1 MKKALLL
8 LVALSFTL
16 FSLSANGGKETKE
29 EKKAAPAAPKLIAA
43 MATDVGGLGDGSF
56 NDGSYAGLTKAQAD
70 GICEAR
76 VVESKQ
82 MTDYIPN
89 LTGLA
94 EDGADIVFAVGFLM
108 ADAIIEAAQNNPETK
123 YAGIDI
129 WVDPATAPTN
139 VLGISFNEHEAGYLA
154 GIVAGYMTKEYAG
167 KSDRLNDD
175 NVIGVV
181 LGMDIPPCERYEV
194 GFQAGAQSVNPD
206 VKVLQAVAGD
216 FADQAKGKE
225 LTLAMINEGADI
237 VFQVAGLTGMGVIA
251 AAQEEG
257 TLAIGVDVDQY
268 AAAPEAVLTS
278 AMKGITE
285 AAYQTIQSVA
295 DGSFKGATNVSLG
308 IKENAVGIAPYHNF
322 DSVIPQEVK
331 DAVNKAVADIQ
342 SGKITVPASRA
353 EL

>member
-1 MKKALLL
+1 
-8 LVALSFTL
+8 SE
-16 FSLSANGGKETKE
+16 SSDSA
-29 EKKAAPAAPKLIAA
+29 KAAEKTMIAA

-56 NDGSYAGLTKAQAD
+56 NDGSYAGIQKAEAD
-70 GICEAR
+70 GIAEAR

-82 MTDYIPN
+82 MTDYVPN
-89 LTGLA
+89 LSGLA
-94 EDGADIVFAVGFLM
+94 EDGADVVFAVGFLM
-108 ADAIIEAAQNNPETK
+108 ADAIIEAAQNNPDTS

-129 WVDPATAPTN
+129 WVDPSTAPTN

-154 GIVAGYMTKEYAG
+154 GIVAGYMTKEYADA
-167 KSDRLNDD
+167 SDRLNDD

-194 GFQAGAQSVNPD
+194 GFEAGAKAVNPD

-237 VFQVAGLTGMGVIA
+237 VFQIAGLTGMGVIA

-268 AAAPEAVLTS
+268 EAAPEAVLTS
-278 AMKGITE
+278 AMKGLTE
-285 AAYQTIQSVA
+285 ASYQTIETVA
-295 DGSFKGATNVSLG
+295 NGTFRGATNISFG
-308 IKENAVGIAPYHNF
+308 IAEDAVGIAPFHNF
-322 DSVIPQEVK
+322 DTVVPQDVK
-331 DAVNKAVADIQ
+331 DAVDQAIADIKA
-342 SGKITVPASRA
+342 GTLVVPASRA

>member
-1 MKKALLL
+1 MKKAILLL
-8 LVALSFTL
+8 MVL
-16 FSLSANGGKETKE
+16 SLSLMGLAANGGSES
-29 EKKAAPAAPKLIAA
+29 AADTTLIAA

-56 NDGSYAGLTKAQAD
+56 NDGSYAGLQQAEAD

-82 MTDYIPN
+82 MTDYVPN

-108 ADAIIEAAQNNPETK
+108 AEAIIEAAENNPETY

-129 WVDPATAPTN
+129 GVDTSTAPAN
-139 VLGISFNEHEAGYLA
+139 VQGILFKEQEAGYLA

-167 KSDRLNDD
+167 ASDRLNDE
-175 NVIGVV
+175 NVLGVV
-181 LGMDIPPCERYEV
+181 LGMDIPSVERYEV
-194 GFQAGAQSVNPD
+194 GFTAGAKSVNPS
-206 VKVLQAVAGD
+206 VKVLTAVAGD

-278 AMKGITE
+278 AMKGIT
-285 AAYQTIQSVA
+285 AATYQTIKSVA
-295 DGSFKGATNVSLG
+295 DGTFKGPANLNFG
-308 IKENAVGIAPYHNF
+308 MAEDAVGIAPFHEF
-322 DSVIPQEVK
+322 DSVVPQAVK
-331 DAVNKAVADIQ
+331 DAVEDAKAAIK
-342 SGKITVPASRA
+342 SGSIVVPASRA

>member
-1 MKKALLL
+1 MKKALVLLTIAL
-8 LVALSFTL
+8 LVFAGCNKSQ
-16 FSLSANGGKETKE
+16 STKTE
-29 EKKAAPAAPKLIAA
+29 EKTMIAA

-56 NDGSYAGLTKAQAD
+56 NDGSYAGIQKAEMD
-70 GICEAR
+70 GLAEAR

-82 MTDYIPN
+82 MTDYVPN
-89 LTGLA
+89 LSGLA
-94 EDGADIVFAVGFLM
+94 EDGADVVFAVGFLM
-108 ADAIIEAAQNNPETK
+108 ADALIEAAENNPETS

-129 WVDPATAPTN
+129 WVDPASAPYN

-154 GIVAGYMTKEYAG
+154 GIVAGSMTKEFASA
-167 KSDRLNDD
+167 SDKLNDE

-194 GFQAGAQSVNPD
+194 GFEAGAKAVNPD

-257 TLAIGVDVDQY
+257 ILAVGVDVDQY
-268 AAAPEAVLTS
+268 AAAPEAILTS
-278 AMKGITE
+278 AMKGLTE
-285 AAYQTIQSVA
+285 ASYQTIESVA
-295 DGSFKGATNVSLG
+295 NGTFKGATNISLG
-308 IKENAVGIAPYHNF
+308 IKEGAVGIAPYHNF
-322 DSVIPQEVK
+322 DSVVPQSVK
-331 DAVNKAVADIQ
+331 DAVDTAIADIK
-342 SGKITVPASRA
+342 SGALVVPASRGD
-353 EL
+353 L

>member
-1 MKKALLL
+1 MKKALVILTIA
-8 LVALSFTL
+8 VMIFAGCNKSESSDSSKAT
-16 FSLSANGGKETKE
+16 TKTM
-29 EKKAAPAAPKLIAA
+29 IAA

-56 NDGSYAGLTKAQAD
+56 NDGSYAGIQKAEAD
-70 GICEAR
+70 GIAEAR

-82 MTDYIPN
+82 MTDYVPN
-89 LTGLA
+89 LSGLA
-94 EDGADIVFAVGFLM
+94 EDGANIVFAVGFLM
-108 ADAIIEAAQNNPETK
+108 ADAMVEAAQNNPETY

-129 WVDPATAPTN
+129 WVDPATAPIN
-139 VLGISFNEHEAGYLA
+139 ALGISFNEHEAGYLA
-154 GIVAGYMTKEYAG
+154 GIVAGSMTKEFAEA
-167 KSDRLNDD
+167 SDKLNDE

-194 GFQAGAQSVNPD
+194 GFIAGAKSVNPE

-257 TLAIGVDVDQY
+257 ILAIGVDVDQY

-278 AMKGITE
+278 AMKGLTE
-285 AAYQTIQSVA
+285 AAYQTIESVSN
-295 DGSFKGATNVSLG
+295 DSFKGATNISFG
-308 IKENAVGIAPYHNF
+308 IKEDAVGIAPYHNF
-322 DSVIPQEVK
+322 DSVIPQSVK
-331 DAVNKAVADIQ
+331 DAVNTAIAEIKA
-342 SGKITVPASRA
+342 GTLTVPASRGD
-353 EL
+353 L